1 MANINKNELYNL
13 ICEYYENNALQE
25 NGYSMREWANL
36 LGVSIAPATITA
48 LVREGLLVVEDI
60 NPRHY
65 RKAYTQAHKR
75 SDAVAFLEENN
86 ED

>member
-48 LVREGLLVVEDI
+48 LVREGLLVVDGSC
-60 NPRHY
+60 RMVKHY
-65 RKAYTQAHKR
+65 RKAYKR
-75 SDAVAFLEENN
+75 SDLGGKQ
-86 ED
+86 